1 MAPAYAATPFPGEP
15 REEPS
20 SVSEGRDAATAPKGR
35 WPHALSHE
43 PIMRVSDVL
52 ALVQP
57 EFPALTPSKLRFL
70 DAQGLVVPQRTGSG
84 YRQYSPADAER
95 LRFVLREQR
104 DHYRPLS
111 VIADRL
117 AALDAGSVTEAVVP
131 HEVGDEASPW
141 VDADELA
148 TLAGTEPELIAALEE
163 AGLLPATMPG
173 RFPRASIA
181 VVRAAADYVEAGGDV
196 RAARVVANAAT
207 READQA
213 RRIASPIKATG
224 RSGEAENAAE
234 ELGEAA
240 VRLFGAVM
248 RRSFERD

>member
-1 MAPAYAATPFPGEP
+1 MPSAFAATPLPSEP
-15 REEPS
+15 DHASAQPS
-20 SVSEGRDAATAPKGR
+20 PAVYGR
-35 WPHALSHE
+35 WPHALSHD

-84 YRQYSPADAER
+84 YRQYSPADTER

-111 VIADRL
+111 VIAERL
-117 AALDAGSVTEAVVP
+117 AALDAGQDTEAVVP
-131 HEVGDEASPW
+131 HEVGDEQSPW
-141 VDADELA
+141 LSAGELA
-148 TLAGTEPELIAALEE
+148 SLAGVTPDLVASLDE
-163 AGLLPATMPG
+163 AGMLPTRMPG
-173 RFPRASIA
+173 RYPRASIA
-181 VVRAAADYVEAGGDV
+181 VVRAAADYVDAGGDV
-196 RAARVVANAAT
+196 RAARVVSNAAT

-213 RRIASPIKATG
+213 RNVASPLKATG
-224 RSGEAENAAE
+224 RAGEAANTAD

-240 VRLFGAVM
+240 IRLFGATL
-248 RRSFERD
+248 RRSLQSD

>member
-1 MAPAYAATPFPGEP
+1 MAPAYAAEPLPSEPSPATASSASP
-15 REEPS
+15 RE
-20 SVSEGRDAATAPKGR
+20 TAKAGR

-52 ALVQP
+52 ALIQP

-111 VIADRL
+111 VIAERL
-117 AALDAGSVTEAVVP
+117 AELDAGTATEAVVP
-131 HEVGDEASPW
+131 HEVSDEAAPW

-148 TLAGTEPELIAALEE
+148 SLAGTEPTLVAALDE
-163 AGLLPATMPG
+163 AGLLPTRMPG
-173 RFPRASIA
+173 RYPRASIA

-196 RAARVVANAAT
+196 RAARVVGNAAT

-213 RRIASPIKATG
+213 RKLAAPIRATG
-224 RSGEAENAAE
+224 RAGEAENAAD

-240 VRLFGAVM
+240 IRLFGAVM
-248 RRSFERD
+248 RRSLESD